1 MLGPD
6 SRKQLKAFARVG
18 AVGIELALST
28 VAGLLG
34 GRWLDAKFSTEPVL
48 TLIGLLLGVI
58 AGFRSLYLTVR
69 TQSRKISRDAGD
81 DEPRDPS
88 S

>member
-34 GRWLDAKFSTEPVL
+34 GHWLDAKFSTEPVW
-48 TLIGLLLGVI
+48 TVIGLIAGVI

-69 TQSRKISRDAGD
+69 KQTRNSSQKSERDD
-81 DEPRDPS
+81 
-88 S
+88 

>member
-18 AVGIELALST
+18 AVGIELALTT

-34 GRWLDAKFSTEPVL
+34 GHWLDAKFSTEPVF
-48 TLIGLLLGVI
+48 TVIGLLVGVI
-58 AGFRSLYLTVR
+58 AGFRSLYQTVR
-69 TQSRKISRDAGD
+69 KQTRNSSQKSGRD
-81 DEPRDPS
+81 S
-88 S
+88 